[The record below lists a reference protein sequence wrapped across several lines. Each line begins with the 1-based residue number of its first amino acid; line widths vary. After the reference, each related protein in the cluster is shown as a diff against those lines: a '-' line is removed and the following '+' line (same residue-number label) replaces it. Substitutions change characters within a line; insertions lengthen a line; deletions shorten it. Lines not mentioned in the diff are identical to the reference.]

1 MTLRWTPAGMAVGV
15 GGLAATA
22 AGAWLGAPLLVL
34 LAAAALAGL
43 TLDAAAILRSRP
55 HASFAVSPQRI
66 PEGQA
71 STVTVT
77 TARLRP
83 SQQVRI
89 PLAGPLRLAKGSNL
103 LGSGA
108 AEATFEVTCEARGPH
123 AIGPVLV
130 RTWGPLRLWAAEESL
145 GEEQVLEVVPREDDA
160 SGVSL
165 RSRVVTPVQGR
176 FQVNR
181 PGQGFDFFTLRE
193 YRSGDTMR
201 SINWKATARRDGEFI
216 VNQRQVET
224 HGEVTILLDARA
236 PTGLGL
242 AGQTP
247 LDRGCRIALGI
258 FSEALSHRDTVHFIA
273 YGSELHELPATR
285 QDRIIRLQKMLA
297 FLEAGGNTPLAQA
310 WSRILRD
317 VRSSSGPV
325 LIVTTAEADPTLVET
340 VRSMVG
346 RGHAVTV
353 ISPTPGD
360 AILGEREQAR
370 RRQAREATLTGLRDA
385 GAAVKDWEQG
395 HVTIEAPMRRIGL

>member
-1 MTLRWTPAGMAVGV
+1 MTLRWTPAGLGVCLGGLVGV
-15 GGLAATA
+15 A
-22 AGAWLGAPLLVL
+22 AGAWLGAPLLVV
-34 LAAAALAGL
+34 LAGAALAGL

-55 HASFAVSPQRI
+55 HASFAVSPLRI
-66 PEGQA
+66 PEGQG

-83 SQQVRI
+83 NQQVRV
-89 PLAGPLRLAKGSNL
+89 PLAGPLRLVAGSNL
-103 LGSGA
+103 VAPGA

-130 RTWGPLRLWAAEESL
+130 RTWGPLRLWAAEENL
-145 GEEQVLEVVPREDDA
+145 GEPRVLEVVPREDDA

-201 SINWKATARRDGEFI
+201 SINWKATARRDDFI

-236 PTGLGL
+236 VTGLGL
-242 AGQTP
+242 AGRTP
-247 LDRGCRIALGI
+247 LDRGCRIALGL
-258 FSEALSHRDTVHFIA
+258 FSEALGQRDTVHFFA
-273 YGSELHELPATR
+273 YGTSIHELPPTR
-285 QDRIIRLQKMLA
+285 SDRLVRMQEMLA
-297 FLEAGGNTPLAQA
+297 FLEAGGDTPLATA
-310 WSRILRD
+310 WSHALRD
-317 VRSSSGPV
+317 VKSTSGPV
-325 LIVTTAEADPTLVET
+325 ILVTTAEADPSLPDT

-353 ISPTPGD
+353 VSPAPDD
-360 AILGEREQAR
+360 AALGEREQAAR
-370 RRQAREATLTGLRDA
+370 KAAREAMLVALRDA
-385 GAAVKDWEQG
+385 GAAVKDWTSGPVVVEKPAAQV
-395 HVTIEAPMRRIGL
+395 HL